1 MHKNK
6 ALVSLVFGLGLII
19 MGGLVLL
26 GYGLS
31 QRAKDPNFS
40 FFKSSDE
47 TPEKIN
53 EKISNKKSISTADL
67 PKNISIPLAKG
78 ARVSRVDVSD
88 DKIVVHII
96 DEAKRDLIL
105 ILDAHSGAVI
115 RRIHFDTTP

>member
-1 MHKNK
+1 MQKNK